1 MWGINKT
8 VSRSHTLRRRG
19 FTLVELL
26 VVIAIIGVLVGLLLP
41 AVQAARESARRGQCG
56 NSLRQIGIAM
66 QTFLD
71 GRRHF
76 PSGYLADTAAP
87 SRDTDTFDAPLGT
100 GRGLAIA
107 QFLEEA
113 AATTAYDLVAGGFS
127 HPAEAFRDT
136 TAPCRMRE
144 TGFLRRKPF
153 VAEHVAHP
161 EFRVPSRIKSP
172 LRRCPGVAPAM
183 LRRCLSRSPKPRG
196 RSGRRKDSEARSS
209 RQS

>member
-1 MWGINKT
+1 MD
-8 VSRSHTLRRRG
+8 
-19 FTLVELL
+19 LL

-41 AVQAARESARRGQCG
+41 AVQAKRESARRGQCG

-76 PSGYLADTAAP
+76 PSGYLADTASP
-87 SRDTDTFDAPLGT
+87 SRARDTDTFDAPLGT

-113 AATTAYDLVAGGFS
+113 AATAAYDPVAGVAGGFS
-127 HPAEAFRDT
+127 HPAEAFPDT

-172 LRRCPGVAPAM
+172 LRRCPGDAPAM
-183 LRRCLSRSPKPRG
+183 TQSLAKA
-196 RSGRRKDSEARSS
+196 SGAQRPAKGL
-209 RQS
+209 